1 MVTSRKPGRSLPGA
15 GTPPIE
21 TIRCQLHEILQDC
34 KDIRTQQLIYQINLA
49 STPADLWL
57 LRTEL
62 QRCIIQLHGQLIASE
77 RIDRLVSLCEG

>member
-1 MVTSRKPGRSLPGA
+1 MVTQRKPGRSLPGSS
-15 GTPPIE
+15 TPPIE

-62 QRCIIQLHGQLIASE
+62 QGCITQLHGPLVASE
-77 RIDRLVSLCEG
+77 RIDRLVGLFKG